1 MSATAPTQFKAV
13 LDHDELSKLP
23 RDLSFHPVTNAAP
36 SVLTPEQ
43 IEQFNR
49 NGYVKGIR
57 VYSETEIADI
67 REYFDRLLAKV
78 VAAGG
83 DSYSIS
89 SAHLRYGRVWDIVTN
104 ARIAA
109 CVKDLLG
116 ENFVG
121 WGSHFF
127 CKMPKD
133 GKSVA
138 WHQDS
143 SYWPLTPSKAVTVW
157 LAVDD
162 ADVENACMRFVSGSH
177 HFGAMTFRPSDPN
190 EHNVLN
196 QTIENVEQ
204 YGHFVVILDGELTN
218 AEDTIQPGVRHFG
231 ISELAGKGDSPLHES
246 ISRQFRNS
254 EVPDP
259 EHSWSALSTIHNSLS
274 TERERTNEIR
284 VVGWRRSVDR
294 PGGFVDGRRVP
305 SGRREEGHVWIGRR
319 SGASVVFDGNRSQ
332 ERHQFQV
339 FSSG

>member
-1 MSATAPTQFKAV
+1 MTAAAPTQFKAV
-13 LDHDELSKLP
+13 LDHEELAKLP
-23 RDLSFHPVTNAAP
+23 RDLSFHPVTNP
-36 SVLTPEQ
+36 SPKVLTPEQ

-49 NGYVKGIR
+49 EGYIKGIR
-57 VYSETEIADI
+57 VYSDAEITGI

-104 ARIAA
+104 AKIVA

-116 ENFVG
+116 ENAVG

-177 HFGAMTFRPSDPN
+177 HFGAMTFRPSDPA

-204 YGHFVVILDGELTN
+204 YGHFVDDCLKAGEISLHSDLLLHGSEANMSDRRRCGLTLRYAPVDVHAYMDWN
-218 AEDTIQPGVRHFG
+218 QKGVWVSGSDPKGHWSNRARP
-231 ISELAGKGDSPLHES
+231 SEE
-246 ISRQFRNS
+246 
-254 EVPDP
+254 
-259 EHSWSALSTIHNSLS
+259 
-274 TERERTNEIR
+274 
-284 VVGWRRSVDR
+284 
-294 PGGFVDGRRVP
+294 
-305 SGRREEGHVWIGRR
+305 
-319 SGASVVFDGNRSQ
+319 
-332 ERHQFQV
+332 
-339 FSSG
+339 